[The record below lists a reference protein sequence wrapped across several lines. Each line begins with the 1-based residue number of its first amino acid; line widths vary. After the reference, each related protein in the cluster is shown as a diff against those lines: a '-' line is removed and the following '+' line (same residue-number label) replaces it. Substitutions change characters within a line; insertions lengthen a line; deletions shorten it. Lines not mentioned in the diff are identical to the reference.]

1 MHNILCMH
9 NLLCFFLHLMKI
21 LFMLKRKV
29 IELPEDVAPLMKQI
43 GLKVVEYRKK
53 IHPNYR
59 KFAEL
64 NNINL
69 MTLWRVQNGE
79 DVKLSSF
86 LLILKKI
93 GVSPQDFF
101 SDIR

>member
-1 MHNILCMH
+1 
-9 NLLCFFLHLMKI
+9 
-21 LFMLKRKV
+21 MLKRKV
-29 IELPEDVAPLMKQI
+29 IELPEEVAPLMKQI

-53 IHPNYR
+53 AHPNYR

-64 NNINL
+64 NKINV

-86 LLILKKI
+86 LLILKKV

-101 SDIR
+101 SDIQ

>member
-1 MHNILCMH
+1 MLF
-9 NLLCFFLHLMKI
+9 LLLLVKTTVMS
-21 LFMLKRKV
+21 KRKV
-29 IELPEDVAPLMKQI
+29 IELPEDVAPMMKEI
-43 GLKVVEYRKK
+43 GLKVVEYRKTL
-53 IHPNYR
+53 HPNYR

-64 NNINL
+64 HNMSV

-79 DVKLSSF
+79 DVKMSSF

-101 SDIR
+101 EGFR

>member
-1 MHNILCMH
+1 
-9 NLLCFFLHLMKI
+9 
-21 LFMLKRKV
+21 MLKRKV
-29 IELPEDVAPLMKQI
+29 IELPEEIAPIMKEI
-43 GLKVVEYRKK
+43 GLKVTIYRKK
-53 IHPNYR
+53 THPNYR
-59 KFAEL
+59 KFAEQKKL
-64 NNINL
+64 NV

-101 SDIR
+101 KGFTW

>member
-1 MHNILCMH
+1 MH
-9 NLLCFFLHLMKI
+9 NLLCFFLHLVKI
-21 LFMLKRKV
+21 TVMLKRKV
-29 IELPEDVAPLMKQI
+29 IELPEEVAPLMKQI
-43 GLKVVEYRKK
+43 GQKVDEYRKEA
-53 IHPNYR
+53 HPNYR

-64 NNINL
+64 NKINV

-93 GVSPQDFF
+93 GVSPHDFF
-101 SDIR
+101 NGIG

>member
-1 MHNILCMH
+1 
-9 NLLCFFLHLMKI
+9 
-21 LFMLKRKV
+21 MLKRKV
-29 IELPEDVAPLMKQI
+29 IELPEDVAPIMKEI

-53 IHPNYR
+53 AHPNYR

-64 NNINL
+64 NNISV

-86 LLILKKI
+86 LMILKKI

-101 SDIR
+101 KGFQ

>member
-1 MHNILCMH
+1 ML
-9 NLLCFFLHLMKI
+9 FLT
-21 LFMLKRKV
+21 FDENTVMLKRKV

-64 NNINL
+64 NNINI

-86 LLILKKI
+86 LLILKKV

-101 SDIR
+101 NDIK

>member
-1 MHNILCMH
+1 
-9 NLLCFFLHLMKI
+9 
-21 LFMLKRKV
+21 MLKRKV
-29 IELPEDVAPLMKQI
+29 IELPEDVAPIMKEI
-43 GLKVVEYRKK
+43 GLKVVSYRKK
-53 IHPNYR
+53 AHPNYR

-64 NNINL
+64 NKLNV

-93 GVSPQDFF
+93 GVSPEDFF
-101 SDIR
+101 KGFQ